1 MFLILH
7 TYGTYGRSLGELYG
21 KICYPEKK
29 SIFVC
34 QPKVA
39 KLEVVVEISIKLLIC
54 IVYAS

>member
-7 TYGTYGRSLGELYG
+7 TYGTYGRSLGELHG
-21 KICYPEKK
+21 KICYTEKK

-34 QPKVA
+34 QPKVG
-39 KLEVVVEISIKLLIC
+39 KLKVVEISIKLLIC